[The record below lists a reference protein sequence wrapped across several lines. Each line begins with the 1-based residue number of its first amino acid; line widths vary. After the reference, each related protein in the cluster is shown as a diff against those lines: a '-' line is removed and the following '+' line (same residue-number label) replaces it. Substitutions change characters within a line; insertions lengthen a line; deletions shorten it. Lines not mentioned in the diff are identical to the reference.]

1 MGRNPARR
9 SRLER
14 LWQREPSVA
23 GALAMVPLRIAGV
36 LFRGS
41 VAARNL
47 WWRRMALSAEVPL
60 ISVGNLTV
68 GGNAKT
74 PFTLFLASRL
84 QSRGLRVAIASRG
97 YSGSRSVTSASL
109 VADRGELKYPP
120 EESGDEPAMMSRR
133 FSGPIAIARRRLNA
147 IATLARQGPLDVV
160 ILDDGFQHT
169 RLRRDLDLVLVSD
182 ERGFGNRRMLPAG
195 PMREPLAALKRA
207 DAIVIVSFGSDY
219 RSAIRPREMELLRR
233 HRVFHAR
240 LRPRGLVTS
249 TQGQWHESAPL
260 LGGRRVIAVSG
271 LANPATFHSMV
282 REIDTDLVGVLEYPD
297 HHAYTWADW
306 QTIAAAARAAD
317 AVITTEKDLIKLERF
332 PFARDSLY
340 ALRLEVSV
348 PEEELKTLDELIFSR
363 LRAPGQIESAA
374 AQEVSDNAR

>member
-1 MGRNPARR
+1 MGPNPAQR

-14 LWQREPSVA
+14 LWQREPSLA
-23 GALAMVPLRIAGV
+23 GALAMVPLRIAGA

-47 WWRRMALSAEVPL
+47 WWRRMARSADVPL

-84 QSRGLRVAIASRG
+84 QNRGLRVAIASRG
-97 YSGSRSVTSASL
+97 YSGSRSLTTASL

-169 RLRRDLDLVLVSD
+169 RLKRDLDLVLVSD

-195 PMREPLAALKRA
+195 PMREPLAALRRA
-207 DAIVIVSFGSDY
+207 DAIVIVSFGSGH

-240 LRPRGLVTS
+240 VRPSGLITS
-249 TQGQWHESAPL
+249 AQAQWHEGAPL
-260 LGGRRVIAVSG
+260 LAGRRVIAVSG
-271 LANPATFHSMV
+271 LADPATFHSMV
-282 REIDTDLVGVLEYPD
+282 REIDADLVGVLEYPD

-306 QTIAAAARAAD
+306 QTIATAVRAAD
-317 AVITTEKDLIKLERF
+317 AIITTEKDLIKLERF

-340 ALRLEVSV
+340 ALRLEVSI
-348 PEEELKTLDELIFSR
+348 PEQELQTLDDLIFSR
-363 LRAPGQIESAA
+363 LRAPGKIDSAA
-374 AQEVSDNAR
+374 AQEVSHNVR

>member
-1 MGRNPARR
+1 MGRNPAKR

-14 LWQREPSVA
+14 LWQREPSLA
-23 GALAMVPLRIAGV
+23 GALAMVPLGIAAA

-47 WWRRMALSAEVPL
+47 WWRRMARSADVPL

-84 QSRGLRVAIASRG
+84 QGRGLRVAIASRG
-97 YSGSRSVTSASL
+97 YSGSRSVASASL

-133 FSGPIAIARRRLNA
+133 FSGPIAIARHRLNA
-147 IATLARQGPLDVV
+147 IATLARHGPLDVV

-169 RLRRDLDLVLVSD
+169 RLKRDLDLVLVSE

-195 PMREPLAALKRA
+195 PMREPLAALRRA
-207 DAIVIVSFGSDY
+207 DAIVIVSFASDQHC
-219 RSAIRPREMELLRR
+219 AIRPGEMELLQR
-233 HRVFHAR
+233 HRVFHVR

-249 TQGQWHESAPL
+249 AQGQWHESAPL
-260 LGGRRVIAVSG
+260 LAGRRVIAVSG

-282 REIDTDLVGVLEYPD
+282 REIDGDLVGVLEYPD

-306 QTIAAAARAAD
+306 QTIAAAAHSAD
-317 AVITTEKDLIKLERF
+317 VVITTEKDLIKLERF

-340 ALRLEVSV
+340 ALRLEVSL
-348 PEEELKTLDELIFSR
+348 PEEELQTLDDLIFSR
-363 LRAPGQIESAA
+363 LRAPGKVESAA
-374 AQEVSDNAR
+374 APEVSHDAR

>member
-1 MGRNPARR
+1 MGRIPARR
-9 SRLER
+9 SGLER
-14 LWQREPSVA
+14 LWQREPSLP
-23 GALAMVPLRIAGV
+23 GALAMVPLRLAGV

-41 VAARNL
+41 VAVRNL
-47 WWRRMALSAEVPL
+47 WWRRMAQRADVPV
-60 ISVGNLTV
+60 ISIGNLTV

-84 QSRGLRVAIASRG
+84 QSRGLRVGIVSRG

-109 VADRGELKYPP
+109 VADHGELRYPP

-133 FSGPIAIARRRLNA
+133 FSGPIAIARHRLNA
-147 IATLARQGPLDVV
+147 IATLARQGPLDAV

-169 RLRRDLDLVLVSD
+169 RLKRDLDLVLVSE

-195 PMREPLAALKRA
+195 PMREPLAALRRA
-207 DAIVIVSFGSDY
+207 DAIVIMSFGSGQ
-219 RSAIRPREMELLRR
+219 RSAIRPGELNLLQR

-240 LRPRGLVTS
+240 LRPHGLVS
-249 TQGQWHESAPL
+249 PAQGQWHESAAAL
-260 LGGRRVIAVSG
+260 AGRRVIAVSG
-271 LANPATFHSMV
+271 LADPAMFHAMV
-282 REIDTDLVGVLEYPD
+282 HEIDADLMGVLEYPD

-306 QTIAAAARAAD
+306 QTIAAAARTVD

-348 PEEELKTLDELIFSR
+348 REGELQTLDDLIFSR
-363 LRAPGQIESAA
+363 LRAPKIDSAA
-374 AQEVSDNAR
+374 AQEVSHNAR

>member
-1 MGRNPARR
+1 MGRNPAQR

-14 LWQREPSVA
+14 LWQREPSLS
-23 GALAMVPLRIAGV
+23 GALAMVPLRIAGT

-47 WWRRMALSAEVPL
+47 WWGRMARSADVPL
-60 ISVGNLTV
+60 LSVGNLTV

-84 QSRGLRVAIASRG
+84 QNHGLRVAIASRG
-97 YSGSRSVTSASL
+97 YSGSRSLTSASL

-147 IATLARQGPLDVV
+147 IATLARQGPLDAV

-169 RLRRDLDLVLVSD
+169 RLKRDLDLVLVSD
-182 ERGFGNRRMLPAG
+182 EHGFGNRRMLPAG
-195 PMREPLAALKRA
+195 PMREPLAALRRA
-207 DAIVIVSFGSDY
+207 DAIVIVSFGSGH
-219 RSAIRPREMELLRR
+219 RSAIRPGEMQLLRR

-240 LRPRGLVTS
+240 VHPCGLVTS
-249 TQGQWHESAPL
+249 AEGQWHESAPL
-260 LGGRRVIAVSG
+260 LAGRRVIAVSG

-282 REIDTDLVGVLEYPD
+282 REIDADLVGVLEYPD
-297 HHAYTWADW
+297 HHAYSWADW
-306 QTIAAAARAAD
+306 QNITTAARAAD

-340 ALRLEVSV
+340 ALRLEVSI
-348 PEEELKTLDELIFSR
+348 PEEELQTLDELIFSR
-363 LRAPGQIESAA
+363 LRAPGK
-374 AQEVSDNAR
+374 N

>member
-1 MGRNPARR
+1 MGRNPAQR
-9 SRLER
+9 SKLER
-14 LWQREPSVA
+14 LWQREPSWG
-23 GALAMVPLRIAGV
+23 GALAMVPLRIAGA

-41 VAARNL
+41 LAARNL
-47 WWRRMALSAEVPL
+47 WWRRMARSADVPL

-68 GGNAKT
+68 GGNGKT

-97 YSGSRSVTSASL
+97 YTGSRSVSAASL

-133 FSGPIAIARRRLNA
+133 FSGPIAVARRRLNA

-169 RLRRDLDLVLVSD
+169 RLKRDLDLVLVSD

-207 DAIVIVSFGSDY
+207 DAIVIVSFGSDH
-219 RSAIRPREMELLRR
+219 RSAIRAGEMELLQR

-240 LRPRGLVTS
+240 LCPRSLVAS
-249 TQGQWHESAPL
+249 VQGQWHESAPL
-260 LGGRRVIAVSG
+260 LAGRRVIAVSG
-271 LANPATFHSMV
+271 LANPVTFHSMV
-282 REIDTDLVGVLEYPD
+282 REIDGDLVGVLEYPD

-306 QTIAAAARAAD
+306 QTIATAARAAD

-340 ALRLEVSV
+340 ALRLEVSI
-348 PEEELKTLDELIFSR
+348 PEEELKALDELIFSR
-363 LRAPGQIESAA
+363 LRAPGKIESAA
-374 AQEVSDNAR
+374 AQEVSDDAR

>member
-1 MGRNPARR
+1 
-9 SRLER
+9 
-14 LWQREPSVA
+14 
-23 GALAMVPLRIAGV
+23 
-36 LFRGS
+36 
-41 VAARNL
+41 
-47 WWRRMALSAEVPL
+47 MALSAGVPL

-97 YSGSRSVTSASL
+97 YSGSRSATSASL

-169 RLRRDLDLVLVSD
+169 RLKRDLDLVLVSD
-182 ERGFGNRRMLPAG
+182 QRGFGNRRMLPAG

-207 DAIVIVSFGSDY
+207 DAIVIVSFGTDHD
-219 RSAIRPREMELLRR
+219 RSAIRPREMEQLRR

-240 LRPRGLVTS
+240 LHPRGLVTS
-249 TQGQWHESAPL
+249 AQGQWHESAPL
-260 LGGRRVIAVSG
+260 LAGRRVIAVSG
-271 LANPATFHSMV
+271 LADPATFHSMV
-282 REIDTDLVGVLEYPD
+282 REIDADLVGVLEYPD

-306 QTIAAAARAAD
+306 QTIAAALRAAD

-332 PFARDSLY
+332 PFA
-340 ALRLEVSV
+340 LRFPVRFAAGGFD
-348 PEEELKTLDELIFSR
+348 PRGRIADAGRADIFAPA
-363 LRAPGQIESAA
+363 RART
-374 AQEVSDNAR
+374 N

>member
-1 MGRNPARR
+1 MGRNPAQR

-14 LWQREPSVA
+14 LWQSEPSLA
-23 GALAMVPLRIAGV
+23 GALAMVPLRIAGA

-47 WWRRMALSAEVPL
+47 WWRRMARSADLPL

-84 QSRGLRVAIASRG
+84 QNRGLRVAIASRG
-97 YSGSRSVTSASL
+97 YGGSRSVTSAAL

-120 EESGDEPAMMSRR
+120 EQSGDEPAMMSRR
-133 FSGPIAIARRRLNA
+133 FSGPIAIARRRLDA

-169 RLRRDLDLVLVSD
+169 RLKRELDLVVVSD
-182 ERGFGNRRMLPAG
+182 QSGFGNRRMLPAG
-195 PMREPLAALKRA
+195 PMREPLAALRRA
-207 DAIVIVSFGSDY
+207 DAIVIVSFGTGH
-219 RSAIRPREMELLRR
+219 RSAIRAREMELLGR
-233 HRVFHAR
+233 HRVLHAR
-240 LRPRGLVTS
+240 VRPCGLVTS
-249 TQGQWHESAPL
+249 AQGHWQESAPL
-260 LGGRRVIAVSG
+260 LAGRRVIAVSG
-271 LANPATFHSMV
+271 LANPATFYSMV
-282 REIDTDLVGVLEYPD
+282 REIDADLVGVLEYPD

-306 QTIAAAARAAD
+306 QTIATAARAAD

-340 ALRLEVSV
+340 ALRLEVSL
-348 PEEELKTLDELIFSR
+348 PEEELRTLDDLIFTR
-363 LRAPGQIESAA
+363 LRGPGKINSAA
-374 AQEVSDNAR
+374 APEVSHNVP